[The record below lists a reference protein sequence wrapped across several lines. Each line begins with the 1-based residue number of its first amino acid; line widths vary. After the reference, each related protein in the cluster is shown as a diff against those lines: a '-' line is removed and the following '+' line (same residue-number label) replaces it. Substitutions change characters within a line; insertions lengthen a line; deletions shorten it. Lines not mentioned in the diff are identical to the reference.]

1 MSPRPLSD
9 SLVLLSIRSEFASLI
24 RKGQKRAEFRKRF
37 SPRLASFPIILYET
51 APAQRFSLW
60 VTLQEIVCDAPTRLW
75 NRFGHLNG
83 TDRQP
88 FDRYFDGAKIGSAIL
103 LDHVQS
109 FDKPLSLQE
118 ARQTCHN
125 YRPPQSYT
133 ILKDDHPLHEVIV
146 NRPRSNPEE
155 VSCLPVS

>member
-9 SLVLLSIRSEFASLI
+9 SLVLLSIRPEFASLI
-24 RKGQKRAEFRKRF
+24 RKGQKRAEFRRRYH
-37 SPRLASFPIILYET
+37 PRLVSFPIILYET

-60 VTLQEIVCDAPTRLW
+60 VTLQDIVCDAPARLW
-75 NRFGHLNG
+75 SRFGHLTG

-88 FDRYFDGAKIGSAIL
+88 FDLYFDGAEMGSALL

-109 FDKPLSLQE
+109 FDEPLSLHE
-118 ARQTCHN
+118 ARRTSNN

-133 ILKDDHPLHEVIV
+133 ILKHDHPLHKIIA

-155 VSCLPVS
+155 VPCLSVF